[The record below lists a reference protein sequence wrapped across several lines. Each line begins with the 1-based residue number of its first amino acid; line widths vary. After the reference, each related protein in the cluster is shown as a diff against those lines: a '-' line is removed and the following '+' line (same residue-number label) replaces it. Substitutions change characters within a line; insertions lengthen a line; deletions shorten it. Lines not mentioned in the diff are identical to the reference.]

1 MQRIS
6 GIPKRLFSVSMEKT
20 PALLRV
26 SEIFA
31 SVQGEGPF
39 VGRPSVFL
47 RLALCNLQ
55 CAYCDTKYT
64 WLFEEEKQQQ
74 VLTRIRE
81 KQRDK
86 FDLKVYQKS
95 SEVRNLS
102 IPDVA
107 KTVLNLSQGRIRA
120 MVLTGG
126 EPLIQRAALSSLL
139 KSILSEGYHVEIETN
154 GTIRPER
161 LPVEGIRFNVSPK
174 LSNSFQPFEKR
185 IHRQVLQEFLN
196 RDAIFKFVITQEKDI
211 TEVNNLVDLVQI
223 PRERVYLMPEGTDVE
238 TLHLRGRWLATECVR
253 HGFRYSHRLHI
264 DLWGNR
270 RGV

>member
-1 MQRIS
+1 VKFGPCWLGLRYKMYALRLSNTTSRIFQ
-6 GIPKRLFSVSMEKT
+6 RLFTTTTTT
-20 PALLRV
+20 PPTLLRV

-39 VGRPSVFL
+39 LGRPSVFL

-74 VLTRIRE
+74 VLARVRE

-86 FDLKVYQKS
+86 LDLKVYQKS
-95 SEVRNLS
+95 AEVRNLS
-102 IPDVA
+102 VVDVA
-107 KTVLNLSQGRIRA
+107 KTVLDLSQGHIRSI
-120 MVLTGG
+120 VLTGG
-126 EPLIQRAALSSLL
+126 EPLIQRAALYSLLESLL
-139 KSILSEGYHVEIETN
+139 KKGYHIEVETN
-154 GTIRPER
+154 GTIRPSGF
-161 LPVEGIRFNVSPK
+161 PIEGIHFNVSPK

-211 TEVNNLVDLVQI
+211 TEVNNLVELVQI
-223 PRERVYLMPEGTDVE
+223 PRERVYLMPEGT
-238 TLHLRGRWLATECVR
+238 VR
-253 HGFRYSHRLHI
+253 LFFL
-264 DLWGNR
+264 L
-270 RGV
+270 